1 MPYELEQLLLF
12 QLPLVF
18 TFKAFV
24 EPLLELQYGER
35 SHQLVAET
43 SHTLIQGGCPHRV
56 PLLSAQ
62 DLSHGGL
69 SQIILVPVRLGLGL
83 CFDFPGTS
91 AIILLP

>member
-12 QLPLVF
+12 QLPLLF
-18 TFKAFV
+18 TFNAFV

-43 SHTLIQGGCPHRV
+43 SHRV

-83 CFDFPGTS
+83 CFDFSGTS

>member
-1 MPYELEQLLLF
+1 MPYEPEQLRPYQSPLLY
-12 QLPLVF
+12 
-18 TFKAFV
+18 TTNASV
-24 EPLLELQYGER
+24 EPPLELQYGER

-83 CFDFPGTS
+83 CFDFSGTS